1 MKIVVCIK
9 QVLDPEMPYSAF
21 NIDTGKKRV
30 IPSPGTPP
38 VISPFDENSLEAA
51 LRIKD
56 KHGANVIA
64 LSMGNRLARPILR
77 KALAAGADELVLL
90 EAPEFESLDSFAT
103 AYILAA
109 AITKLGDVD
118 IIFAGRQSADWDMG
132 ITGCAIAEELSI
144 PCITL
149 ARRVEVNDKHI
160 RVERVIP
167 DGYEVVETTL
177 PCVIT
182 VDSDLGELRA
192 VNLHALLGARNKPL
206 HSWGLPDLNLV
217 SLPGSECQ
225 LLDIYMPKHETVCV
239 IIDGDTPETAAINLA
254 NRLNEESL
262 L

>member
-21 NIDTGKKRV
+21 KIDTEKKRV
-30 IPSPGTPP
+30 IPPPGIPP
-38 VISPFDENSLEAA
+38 VISPFGENALEAA

-56 KHGANVIA
+56 ERGANVTA
-64 LSMGNRLARPILR
+64 LSMGNRLSRPVLR
-77 KALAAGADELVLL
+77 KALAAGADELFLL
-90 EAPEFESLDSFAT
+90 EAPEFESPDSFAT
-103 AYILAA
+103 ACILAA
-109 AITKLGDVD
+109 AVTKLGDVG
-118 IIFAGRQSADWDMG
+118 IIFTGRQAADWDMG
-132 ITGCAIAEELSI
+132 ITGCALAEELSI

-149 ARRVEVNDKHI
+149 ARRVEVNDKHV

-167 DGYEVVETTL
+167 DGYEVIETTL
-177 PCVIT
+177 PCVVT

-192 VNLHALLGARNKPL
+192 VTLQGLLGAQKKPL
-206 HSWGLPDLNLV
+206 HSWGLSDLNPV

-225 LLDIYMPKHETVCV
+225 LLDIYMPKHETVCE
-239 IIDGDTPETAAINLA
+239 IIDGETLENAAINLA